1 MQLDKKLDTCAL
13 PRIAKW
19 DSYAISML
27 KSSTTCKQTN
37 TKHTPHIHTHT
48 QTKTHRCRG
57 RNAVCGHLIVPSPH
71 TPKVSHRYCRIRGG
85 GLEPLVQTRVFDVGG
100 TAIYDLRW
108 AVACLAGISG
118 GRECRALFK
127 ICQGMRRAMNEP
139 LSLHCTLLNGSTDT
153 NLGVDIPGMWVFHP
167 FCAEE
172 ERRMG
177 RNSRARRG
185 KEEGEKEKSSLCIK
199 TRRQRV
205 PHLAWGTRGEVLT
218 RVPLPLNDLCMD
230 ERESESPQCVD

>member
-1 MQLDKKLDTCAL
+1 MQYPCLSHQLLVNKLIQNIHRT
-13 PRIAKW
+13 
-19 DSYAISML
+19 
-27 KSSTTCKQTN
+27 STHIHKQ
-37 TKHTPHIHTHT
+37 KHTGAGEGMRSVGTLSS
-48 QTKTHRCRG
+48 
-57 RNAVCGHLIVPSPH
+57 HLPIPRRSA
-71 TPKVSHRYCRIRGG
+71 TGTAESGG

-230 ERESESPQCVD
+230 ERESESAQCVD